1 MGFLCCT
8 HNLFLKEISNLKKQ
22 LLYNSFFL
30 VILLFLVGCSTS
42 KNTNAS
48 RRYHAML
55 TKYNIAFNGN
65 ISYREGME
73 NIAKSN
79 KDDYSQLIHLFPI
92 SNHSNAT
99 SAAGNMD
106 RVIEKSRK
114 AIKLHSIKKKPN
126 RDYRKMR
133 DPKYQAWYNQ
143 NEFNPELKKAWLQLG
158 RAEFHKGDFLGSVG
172 TFSYITRHY
181 ASTPEVVTEAQIWM
195 ARAYSEL
202 DWLYEAEDVLK
213 KIKKENISTQNKGL
227 YASAWADL
235 LIKQREFRQ
244 AIPYLRTAI
253 DAEKKKKQRARFN
266 YVMAQLLERTGDK
279 EGAAEHYSRVI
290 SSTPPYEMDFNAR
303 INRAQLLSKN
313 TASIES
319 ELKKMARNRNNKDY
333 LDQIYTALGNI
344 FLNEKDSAKAIE
356 YYNLAIEKSTRNG
369 VEKGVPLV
377 TMGDLYYK
385 KREYI
390 KAHPFYD
397 EASKIYTNEY
407 DDFERIR
414 HRSEILG
421 ELVQE
426 YDIVHLQDSLQ
437 ALSLMSEKDRLVA
450 INKVIEKVKKDEK
463 DEEESKLLAQNPI
476 EDNFT
481 MPMQAIGAGSSDW
494 YFYNPTNV
502 SNGKNEFRRRWGN
515 RKLEDNWRRAN
526 KSTSLFDENESLAEN
541 TEISD
546 STMIASNDTTEI
558 SDPNVPK
565 FKQTTDRKSVD
576 YYLAQIPFTQAQK
589 EKSNAQI
596 ATGLYNMA
604 FVYKDKIEDYP
615 LAYKTFD
622 EFQRRFGTDE
632 RILETLYQ
640 RFLLASRENN
650 PSLANQFR
658 GEILA
663 QHADSKYA
671 EMLADPDFIRNQ
683 QRMFE
688 EQDFIYGKTYAAF
701 TRSDYKTVFA
711 ATEEI
716 KRKYPLSTLLPQFEF
731 LNTLSIGKTEGS
743 EKFEQSLNA
752 LVENYPESSIGA
764 MSKDIL
770 ALLKQGNIAQQGRT
784 FGSLLTKREQESL
797 TPEEMEA
804 QSFSETKFTPHR
816 MLLITDAGDDAINK
830 LQYNLAIFN
839 FSRFMIKDFGFQLTQ
854 VDAGRRALSV
864 MNLASYNEGIWY
876 QNSLAT
882 DAELVQQM
890 EEMNVE
896 QVIIS
901 EDNFGKLRTVFTLD
915 DYLVFNEE
923 VLSKDVPMA
932 LLTADETPKP
942 AKKQTTVE
950 IIDGTKTDLPVK
962 SPEGELAEQQSD
974 VAQNVETP
982 VEIVKEQPKEVSQN
996 RNISIPSEIS
1006 SQEPPKS
1013 PTSGTSS
1020 VQKSEVVQNANKASE
1035 TTTKTEA
1042 PTAKP
1047 ETAEIAEQ
1055 KQVET
1060 QNKSEV
1066 SKSAEQKPVETVKQ
1080 PEARNSELE
1089 PQNLKSETSNIISD
1103 KPKTPENK
1111 EDLFKNLYA
1120 YHANAPHYV
1129 AFYIPR
1135 GGRFDFEQVKK
1146 ALDKYNADNYAT
1158 MNLKVTLEEFGR
1170 ESVIFVSTFNDANV
1184 AKSYFLRMLK
1194 DPSIVKATSGM
1205 NKRNLVITRDNLNT
1219 MLHNDALDVYF
1230 EFMREYYLK

>member
-1 MGFLCCT
+1 M
-8 HNLFLKEISNLKKQ
+8 
-22 LLYNSFFL
+22 
-30 VILLFLVGCSTS
+30 
-42 KNTNAS
+42 S

-65 ISYREGME
+65 ISYKEGME
-73 NIAKSN
+73 NIAKAN
-79 KDDYSQLIHLFPI
+79 KDDYSELIHLFPI
-92 SNHSNAT
+92 SNHANAKST
-99 SAAGNMD
+99 TGNMD

-114 AIKLHSIKKKPN
+114 AIKLHSIKKKPE

-143 NEFNPELKKAWLQLG
+143 NEYNPELKKAWLQLG

-181 ASTPEVVTEAQIWM
+181 ASTLEVVTEAQIWM

-235 LIKQREFRQ
+235 LIKQKEYRQ
-244 AIPYLRTAI
+244 AIPYLKTAI
-253 DAEKKKKQRARFN
+253 ESEKKKKQRARFN

-279 EGAAEHYSRVI
+279 QGAVKHYSSVI

-313 TASIES
+313 TKSIES

-344 FLNEKDSAKAIE
+344 FLNEKDSTKAIE

-377 TMGDLYYK
+377 TMGDLYFN
-385 KREYI
+385 KREYV
-390 KAHPFYD
+390 KSHPFYD

-407 DDFERIR
+407 SDFGRIS
-414 HRSEILG
+414 HRAEILG
-421 ELVQE
+421 DLVKE
-426 YDIVHLQDSLQ
+426 YEIVHLQDSLQ
-437 ALSLMSEKDRLVA
+437 ALASMSEKDRLLA

-463 DEEESKLLAQNPI
+463 DAEESKLLAQNPI
-476 EDNFT
+476 DDDFT
-481 MPMQAIGAGSSDW
+481 MPMQPIGAGAGDW
-494 YFYNPTNV
+494 YFYNPMNV
-502 SNGKNEFRRRWGN
+502 SNGKTEFRRRWGN

-526 KSTSLFDENESLAEN
+526 KSTSLFDENENLAEN
-541 TEISD
+541 TETSD
-546 STMIASNDTTEI
+546 STMNSSNDTIGI

-565 FKQTTDRKSVD
+565 FKQTTDKKSVD

-589 EKSNAQI
+589 EKSNTQI
-596 ATGLYNMA
+596 ASGLYNMA

-622 EFQRRFGTDE
+622 EFQRRFSTDE

-640 RFLLASRENN
+640 RFLLASKENN

-658 GEILA
+658 NEILA
-663 QHADSKYA
+663 KYADSKYA

-688 EQDFIYGKTYAAF
+688 EQDFIYNKTYTAF
-701 TRSDYKTVFA
+701 THSDYKTVFA
-711 ATEEI
+711 NTEEI

-743 EKFEQSLNA
+743 DKFEQSLNA

-854 VDAGRRALSV
+854 VDAERRALSV

-882 DAELVQQM
+882 DAELMKQM

-915 DYLVFNEE
+915 DYLAFNEE

-950 IIDGTKTDLPVK
+950 IVDGTKTNLSAK
-962 SPEGELAEQQSD
+962 SPEGELAEQQPD
-974 VAQNVETP
+974 VVQNIETKA
-982 VEIVKEQPKEVSQN
+982 EAVKEQPKEVSQN

-1006 SQEPPKS
+1006 AQQPPKS
-1013 PTSGTSS
+1013 PAKETS
-1020 VQKSEVVQNANKASE
+1020 VQKSEVAQNTNKASE
-1035 TTTKTEA
+1035 TAKTT
-1042 PTAKP
+1042 
-1047 ETAEIAEQ
+1047 EQ
-1055 KQVET
+1055 KQVENT
-1060 QNKSEV
+1060 
-1066 SKSAEQKPVETVKQ
+1066 KQ
-1080 PEARNSELE
+1080 PETRNSELE
-1089 PQNLKSETSNIISD
+1089 IQNRKSETSNIISD
-1103 KPKTPENK
+1103 KPKTPENE

-1120 YHANAPHYV
+1120 FNVNAPHYV

-1146 ALDKYNADNYAT
+1146 ALDKYNAENYAT

-1170 ESVIFVSTFNDANV
+1170 ESIIFVSTFTDANV
-1184 AKSYFLRMLK
+1184 AKSYFLRMLR